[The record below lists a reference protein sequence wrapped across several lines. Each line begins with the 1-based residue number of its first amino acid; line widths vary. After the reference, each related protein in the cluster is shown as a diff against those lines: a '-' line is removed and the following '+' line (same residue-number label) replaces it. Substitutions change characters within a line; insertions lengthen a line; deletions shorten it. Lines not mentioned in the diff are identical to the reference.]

1 VLLDGNVPAPGRRR
15 ACVDYEF
22 PQERADIDHTTV
34 SWKFPDEL
42 WDEVQRSHGH
52 AAGHN
57 DAMGGVCRNPD
68 GSTRRNDP
76 DAVFRPNRHHAFG
89 CENELIGV
97 VKMLGHQGAIR
108 EFVTQRGELR

>member
-1 VLLDGNVPAPGRRR
+1 MLLDGNVPAPGRRR

-52 AAGHN
+52 AADIMMLWVVFAGIQTALRGGTIQMPCFVRTVITPL
-57 DAMGGVCRNPD
+57 DAKT
-68 GSTRRNDP
+68 S
-76 DAVFRPNRHHAFG
+76 
-89 CENELIGV
+89 
-97 VKMLGHQGAIR
+97 
-108 EFVTQRGELR
+108 